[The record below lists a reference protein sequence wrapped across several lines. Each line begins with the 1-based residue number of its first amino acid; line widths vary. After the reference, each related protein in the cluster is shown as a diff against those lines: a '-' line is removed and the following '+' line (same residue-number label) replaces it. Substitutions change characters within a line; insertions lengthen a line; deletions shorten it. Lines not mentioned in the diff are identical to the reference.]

1 MKTRATLS
9 AVCLLFTVCLL
20 SACVGAALTASADIP
35 FTRDTLL
42 HGWSIPA
49 MTFGVIVRAPLPSP
63 MPGAVLPSPGC
74 AVALLLSPSVAGR
87 RAVVA
92 LDRCLAIHAAGR
104 GGDTSRALGFRHR
117 TIPVRRTC
125 YLSTCWERSFG

>member
-1 MKTRATLS
+1 VRG
-9 AVCLLFTVCLL
+9 VR
-20 SACVGAALTASADIP
+20 P
-35 FTRDTLL
+35 RDTLL

-49 MTFGVIVRAPLPSP
+49 MTFGAIVRAPLPSP
-63 MPGAVLPSPGC
+63 MPRAVLPSPGC

-92 LDRCLAIHAAGR
+92 LNRCLAIHAAGR

-125 YLSTCWERSFG
+125 YLSTCWEGSFG